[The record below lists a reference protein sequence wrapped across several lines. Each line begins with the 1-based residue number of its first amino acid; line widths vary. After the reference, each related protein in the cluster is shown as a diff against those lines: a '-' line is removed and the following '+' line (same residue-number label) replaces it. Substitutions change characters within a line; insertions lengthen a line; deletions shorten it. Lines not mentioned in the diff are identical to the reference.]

1 MKFLVQ
7 WKINHLASS
16 SDRDQ
21 VMTMFGQ
28 MTPEDDAAQLGSE
41 IKQLARWHDASGSG
55 QGGGLFE
62 SDSGVGLNAF
72 FSQWAGV
79 FEATITPVIDD
90 EELRANIRASQG

>member
-7 WKINHLASS
+7 WKINHLATS

-21 VMTMFGQ
+21 VMAMFGQ
-28 MTPEDDAAQLGSE
+28 MTPEDDAQQLGPD
-41 IKQLARWHDASGSG
+41 INQITRWHDASGSG

-62 SDSGVGLNAF
+62 TDSGAALNAF

-79 FEATITPVIDD
+79 FEATITPVIYDD
-90 EELRANIRASQG
+90 ELRANIRASQG